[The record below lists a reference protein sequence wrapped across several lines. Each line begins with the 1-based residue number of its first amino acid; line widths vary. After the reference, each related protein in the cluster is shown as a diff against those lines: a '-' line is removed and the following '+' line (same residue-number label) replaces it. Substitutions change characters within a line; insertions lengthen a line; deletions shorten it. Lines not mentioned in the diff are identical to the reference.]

1 MQHTFS
7 TRLIAVTLLAM
18 AGAAVA
24 TDRVPGWSEG
34 TPAAGMADALQ
45 TIPPTAVSLPEHVA
59 ALVEG
64 ETLLFYYSPLCPHCQ
79 QVMPDI
85 NRLSDAGTRVVGV
98 AVGSATEAL
107 VAEFVQTYEARFDAH
122 VIDTDRSFAL
132 SVGARATPNAYVV
145 QPTTGGA
152 EEDAPPSEG
161 HEIVEVYSPFS
172 RGMASFLLM
181 RDATRDGGSP
191 FAHFSGFQGDY
202 VCRTCHQQEAMG
214 WAITHHAQAYY
225 TLYERNRAE
234 DLKCVGCHVTGLGE
248 PGGFVVGDHRS
259 PMSNVTCESC
269 HSAAGP
275 HDGESVAAVS
285 TCEGCH
291 NAEHSINFSVAK
303 GLPHID
309 HYAANGMSDAEL
321 REQVTAIAN
330 GTAERPLLAF
340 PEGNTVGQAV
350 CKDCHKTQHRALRKD
365 PHQQAM
371 RHLVGADA
379 QRVACVRCHATPAA
393 SGPPSMDLGDYRTDE
408 GVGCES
414 CHGPGGD
421 HAAEPTKDNIIGL
434 GESCPECVI
443 EAICTS
449 CHTPEWDPGWSL
461 QERLQTISH

>member
-1 MQHTFS
+1 MQHAT
-7 TRLIAVTLLAM
+7 LIRFIAMILLTM
-18 AGAAVA
+18 AGVAVA

-45 TIPPTAVSLPEHVA
+45 VIAPTPISLPDHVA

-79 QVMPDI
+79 QVVPDI
-85 NRLSDAGTRVVGV
+85 NRLSDAGVRVVGV
-98 AVGSATEAL
+98 AVGSATAAL
-107 VAEFVQTYEARFDAH
+107 VAEFEQTYGARFDDH
-122 VIDTDRSFAL
+122 VIDADRSFAL
-132 SVGARATPNAYVV
+132 SVGARATPNVYIV
-145 QPTTGGA
+145 QPATG
-152 EEDAPPSEG
+152 DADGETLAVG
-161 HEIVEVYSPFS
+161 HEIAEVYSPFS
-172 RGMASFLLM
+172 RGMAPFLLM
-181 RDATRDGGSP
+181 RRAARSGDSP

-214 WAITHHAQAYY
+214 WAVTHHAQAYY
-225 TLYERNRAE
+225 TLYERDRAE
-234 DLKCVGCHVTGLGE
+234 DLECVGCHVTGLGE

-275 HDGESVAAVS
+275 HDGESVAASS

-309 HYAANGMSDAEL
+309 HYAANEMSDAEL
-321 REQVTAIAN
+321 RERVTAIAN

-340 PEGNTVGQAV
+340 PEGDTVGQAV
-350 CKDCHKTQHRALRKD
+350 CKDCHRSQHRALRKD

-371 RHLVGADA
+371 RRLVGPDA
-379 QRVACVRCHATPAA
+379 ERVACVRCHATPTA
-393 SGPPSMDLGDYRTDE
+393 SGPPSMDLADYRTDE
-408 GVGCES
+408 SVGCES
-414 CHGPGGD
+414 CHGPGGE
-421 HAAEPTKDNIIGL
+421 HAAAPTKDNIIGL

-443 EAICTS
+443 ESICTS

-461 QERLQTISH
+461 KERLRAISH